1 VCPNTGRN
9 PLEREGGYFPSTA
22 KPCQAGDLPQADA
35 SPAGVCPDSHSHA
48 TMLLTAKVITNPSK
62 FFASKFNHQ

>member
-1 VCPNTGRN
+1 MPAEN

-22 KPCQAGDLPQADA
+22 KPCQAGDLQLTAA
-35 SPAGVCPDSHSHA
+35 SPAGVCPDSLSHA

-62 FFASKFNHQ
+62 IFASKFH

>member
-1 VCPNTGRN
+1 MPDTGRN

-22 KPCQAGDLPQADA
+22 KPCQAGGLSAA
-35 SPAGVCPDSHSHA
+35 GAFPAGVCPDSRSHA

-62 FFASKFNHQ
+62 YFASKFNR